1 MARAEVDDA
10 GADDDLFSAF
20 EPISA
25 VPLGDGSEPDWVLDD
40 DAAFEPLVGFDAP
53 DLTIPLPP
61 LPARTRS
68 GPDSASARG
77 TPDGRTVR
85 EHKEHLREA
94 NANKSRLIA
103 RHTGQT
109 HAAVNAE
116 LNRVSGVKKVSEAT
130 VEQLER
136 RLQKADAWL
145 RQASAR
151 RVAG

>member
-1 MARAEVDDA
+1 
-10 GADDDLFSAF
+10 L
-20 EPISA
+20 
-25 VPLGDGSEPDWVLDD
+25 
-40 DAAFEPLVGFDAP
+40 
-53 DLTIPLPP
+53 
-61 LPARTRS
+61 
-68 GPDSASARG
+68 
-77 TPDGRTVR
+77 R

>member
-1 MARAEVDDA
+1 M
-10 GADDDLFSAF
+10 F

-25 VPLGDGSEPDWVLDD
+25 VPLDDGSQPDWLLDD
-40 DAAFEPLVGFDAP
+40 DSAFEPMVAFDDLP
-53 DLTIPLPP
+53 ELTIPLPP
-61 LPARTRS
+61 LPGGRGSAAA
-68 GPDSASARG
+68 ASAL
-77 TPDGRTVR
+77 DGRTLR
-85 EHKEHLREA
+85 EHKEHLRDA
-94 NANKSRLIA
+94 NAMRTRAIA

-136 RLQKADAWL
+136 RLAKADAWL
-145 RQASAR
+145 QQASSR